1 MTVRFLAPLLLL
13 AGLAASPAQ
22 ALESNVVASPR
33 AQVSLVSESDAF
45 QPGQAL
51 RIGLRLRMAPGW
63 YTYWRNPGDAGAPA
77 ELDFQLPEGA
87 TAGPIAWPTPARHAT
102 GPVMSYG
109 YEGEILLPVT
119 ISLGGTLT
127 LPATLPAEPLTLQLH
142 ATWLVCERICVPEEA
157 DFTLTLPPGTPS
169 PSAEA
174 PLFAAADAN
183 TPHTATT
190 NTPWQAEISPDGILS
205 LRLPG
210 LDATQVREAWFA
222 PYAWGQIEHS
232 AAQTLSTA
240 EGGFTLALRPGGEF
254 RHQAGLQGIV
264 VVTDHTGRTTAME
277 LAATPGATAIPAAT
291 LPLWQLVAFAL
302 AAGMILNL
310 MPCVFPVLAM
320 KAIGLATI
328 AGKSRGAALAQAGAY
343 AAGVLF
349 TFLALAGTLVAMRA
363 AGSVVG
369 WGFQFQSP
377 VFVAATAWLLLA
389 IGLNMSGL
397 YAIGGG
403 SVANLGASTTQK
415 GGLLGSFLTGLLAVL
430 VATPCTA
437 PFMGAAI
444 AGALA
449 APLGVTVLGFVAM
462 GAGFALPYVLFA
474 AIPGFARMLPRP
486 GAWMDILRQALAFPM
501 YAAAVWLLW
510 VVSLQAGP
518 TGVLTTASGML
529 LVAFALWALGL
540 AQSRAGTGTSALGR
554 RLATAS
560 AVLAGLGAVAV
571 LTTLAT
577 TPAATASP
585 SDRPQPDA
593 SEPFTP
599 RRLAE
604 LRAAGT
610 PVFVNMTAA
619 WCVTCIVNEQVALAQ
634 PAIREAFAAGGVTYL
649 KGDWTRRDPAIT
661 DYLRAMGR
669 DGVPLYVLYPG
680 KAAAPVILPQILT
693 EARLLQELARTQKG
707 DQP

>member
-1 MTVRFLAPLLLL
+1 MTLRLLAPLLLL
-13 AGLAASPAQ
+13 AALAVSPAQ
-22 ALESNVVASPR
+22 ALESSVVASPR
-33 AQVSLVSESDAF
+33 AQVSLVSEHDSF
-45 QPGQAL
+45 QPGQPL
-51 RIGLRLRMAPGW
+51 RVGLRLRMAPGW

-87 TAGPIAWPTPARHAT
+87 SAAPIAWPTPARHPT

-109 YEGEILLPVT
+109 YDGEVLLPV
-119 ISLGGTLT
+119 TLT
-127 LPATLPAEPLTLQLH
+127 LPATLPAEPVTLQLH
-142 ATWLVCERICVPEEA
+142 ASWLVCERICVPEEG
-157 DFTLTLPPGTPS
+157 DFSLTLPAAPPTQ
-169 PSAEA
+169 SAEA
-174 PLFAAADAN
+174 RLFAAADAASPRPA
-183 TPHTATT
+183 TPSS
-190 NTPWQAEISPDGILS
+190 PWQATISPEAVLS

-222 PYAWGQIEHS
+222 PYAWGQVEHS
-232 AAQTLSTA
+232 APQPLSTA
-240 EGGFTLALRPGGEF
+240 EGGFTLALRPGAEF
-254 RHQAGLQGIV
+254 RHAAGLAGIV

-277 LAATPGATAIPAAT
+277 LAAAPGPSIIPAAT

-302 AAGMILNL
+302 AAGAILNL

-320 KAIGLATI
+320 KAIGLAAL
-328 AGKSRGAALAQAGAY
+328 AGKARGAALAQAGAY
-343 AAGVLF
+343 AAGVLA
-349 TFLALAGTLVAMRA
+349 TFLALAGTLVALRA
-363 AGSVVG
+363 AGAAVG

-377 VFVAATAWLLLA
+377 VFVAATAWVMLA

-403 SVANLGASTTQK
+403 GVASLGANAAQR
-415 GGLLGSFLTGLLAVL
+415 GGLAGSFLTGLLAVL

-449 APLGVTVLGFVAM
+449 APLAVTLLGFLAM
-462 GAGFALPYVLFA
+462 GVGFALPYVLFA
-474 AIPGFARMLPRP
+474 AIPAIARRLPRP

-501 YAAAVWLLW
+501 YGAAVWLLW
-510 VVSLQAGP
+510 VVSIQAGS
-518 TGVLTTASGML
+518 TGVLATAAGML

-540 AQSRAGTGTSALGR
+540 AQHMDKGARPGTARRVAAASAL
-554 RLATAS
+554 LAALGAL
-560 AVLAGLGAVAV
+560 AVLG
-571 LTTLAT
+571 TLAT
-577 TPAATASP
+577 SPAATAAAP
-585 SDRPQPDA
+585 ANAPAADA

-599 RRLAE
+599 ARLAA
-604 LRAAGT
+604 LRQAGT

-634 PAIREAFAAGGVTYL
+634 PAIRQAFATAGVTYL

-661 DYLRAMGR
+661 EYLRALGR

-680 KAAAPVILPQILT
+680 RGAAPVVLPQILT
-693 EARLLQELARTQKG
+693 ESRLLDELHRAG
-707 DQP
+707 L